1 MMAAME
7 ILSENNEKGVQSRL
21 AAGPGS
27 APATFTPEEASQWV
41 ERTTSGVAEWRALL
55 DDLDGRGDVGPY
67 GYWGVS
73 MGTAVGLPFVAVEP
87 RIRAAVLGLAGL
99 GGRPAAGDLE
109 GAARALRIPVLFLFQ
124 WDDELMSRVSGLALF
139 DAIGSADKTMHVNPG
154 GHVQIPLFETDAS
167 EAFFLRPLGLA
178 R

>member
-1 MMAAME
+1 MTSTAGVTSAPTATGASPWARPSAY
-7 ILSENNEKGVQSRL
+7 LSWPSS
-21 AAGPGS
+21 PGS
-27 APATFTPEEASQWV
+27 A
-41 ERTTSGVAEWRALL
+41 L
-55 DDLDGRGDVGPY
+55 
-67 GYWGVS
+67 
-73 MGTAVGLPFVAVEP
+73 
-87 RIRAAVLGLAGL
+87 AVLGLAGL

-124 WDDELMSRVSGLALF
+124 WDDELMSRESGLALF

-167 EAFFLRPLGLA
+167 EAFFLRHLGPA